1 MTKYIVRR
9 IVIALLLILAIAV
22 IVFVML
28 RIAIPGDP
36 AEILAGDRA
45 SPQLVAQIRANLGLD
60 RSVPEQLWIFLTH
73 ALTGDLGRSVRF
85 NLPVFDLIIGAF
97 PYTAVLAFGS
107 VTVGTTIGLTVGTIT
122 AIKRHTWV
130 DHIAMVLVVFFYSV
144 PTFWMGLMLILIFAV
159 GLRVLP
165 VQGTGSWQNFVLPI
179 ATLSLGQTALIA
191 RLTRANM
198 IETLNAAYIQT
209 GRSKG
214 LSERRIILM
223 HALRNTLIPII
234 TIVGLSIGG
243 LLGGAVITESIF
255 GIPGVGRLAI
265 DAILDRDYPMVQ
277 GTVLLVAGAFV
288 FMNLVVDVLYVYVD
302 PRIRYD

>member
-1 MTKYIVRR
+1 MTKYILRR
-9 IVIALLLILAIAV
+9 VVIALLLILAIAV

-28 RIAIPGDP
+28 RVAVPGDP

-45 SPQLVAQIRANLGLD
+45 SPELIAQIRANLGLD

-85 NLPVFDLIIGAF
+85 NLPVFSLIVGAF
-97 PYTAVLAFGS
+97 PYTAVLALGS
-107 VTVGTTIGLTVGTIT
+107 VGVGTTIGLTVGTIT
-122 AIKRHTWV
+122 AIKRNTWV
-130 DHIAMVLVVFFYSV
+130 DHVSMVLVVFFYSV

-214 LSERRIILM
+214 LSERRIVLM

-265 DAILDRDYPMVQ
+265 DAILDRDYPMIQ

-288 FMNLVVDVLYVYVD
+288 FMNLVVDVLYVYID